1 MKKITK
7 IGQSRVINGLV
18 NYGGS
23 DIISIFGLI
32 RFFLNFEVAC
42 IFLLY
47 ESNFTPFGN
56 LFGLLVLVFKQLL
69 GITRRKPVL
78 RIRLL
83 KFSYYFYSTFRLCG
97 QSLSSSFPLISL
109 LSSSQVVEGERHYF
123 MYASICYCK
132 NENRKKTF
140 TSNTSFSSKTWMII
154 TGPKFKQGGEKNT
167 VFSCTLQKL
176 RGEIRVKRL
185 GFFVEKVKIVW
196 FFGFLCTAP

>member
-23 DIISIFGLI
+23 DIISIFVLI

-83 KFSYYFYSTFRLCG
+83 KFYSTFRLCG

-154 TGPKFKQGGEKNT
+154 TGPKFKQGGEKT
-167 VFSCTLQKL
+167 HSFLL
-176 RGEIRVKRL
+176 Y
-185 GFFVEKVKIVW
+185 FAKIE
-196 FFGFLCTAP
+196 GRN

>member
-42 IFLLY
+42 IFLLC

-97 QSLSSSFPLISL
+97 QSLSSSFPLISP
-109 LSSSQVVEGERHYF
+109 SFFEVVEGERHYF
-123 MYASICYCK
+123 MYASICYFCK

-140 TSNTSFSSKTWMII
+140 TQLTRK
-154 TGPKFKQGGEKNT
+154 
-167 VFSCTLQKL
+167 
-176 RGEIRVKRL
+176 
-185 GFFVEKVKIVW
+185 
-196 FFGFLCTAP
+196 

>member
-132 NENRKKTF
+132 NENRKKNFYFKHFFFQLNLDDYHGT
-140 TSNTSFSSKTWMII
+140 KIQ
-154 TGPKFKQGGEKNT
+154 TGWRKKHNFLLY
-167 VFSCTLQKL
+167 FA
-176 RGEIRVKRL
+176 
-185 GFFVEKVKIVW
+185 KIE
-196 FFGFLCTAP
+196 GRN